1 MTLQQLANPF
11 RGGTRVVQ
19 MDRRKRVN
27 RDEAGVI
34 QKFGV
39 SPESIPDYLALVGDA
54 SGGVDAI
61 TAQGLALGF
70 EQAVALGKA
79 LESSD
84 LESYQAAHR
93 RLSRGPAI
101 MGKVL
106 LQMGKHA
113 TVRGMTMQVLSKQPK
128 LFSGLLAFF
137 VGEKSQ
143 TQRFGMNLKHSEI
156 I

>member
-1 MTLQQLANPF
+1 
-11 RGGTRVVQ
+11 
-19 MDRRKRVN
+19 
-27 RDEAGVI
+27 
-34 QKFGV
+34 
-39 SPESIPDYLALVGDA
+39 
-54 SGGVDAI
+54 VDAI

-79 LESSD
+79 LESND
-84 LESYQAAHR
+84 LEPYQAAHR

-101 MGKVL
+101 MAKVL

-113 TVRGMTMQVLSKQPK
+113 TLRGMTMQVLSKQPK
-128 LFSGLLAFF
+128 LFSRLLAFF

-143 TQRFGMNLKHSEI
+143 TEPFGMNLKHGEI